1 MSGKV
6 LFTGPLYEREKLR
19 AYIDAD
25 VCVLPSSY
33 DIFGITVLEA
43 MACGVPVIVSE
54 HCGIAEVIDGQ
65 AGLVVPHG
73 EERLQNAL
81 LRMLRDDQMR
91 QRFGANGKALVRDRF
106 DWVKNNRT
114 G

>member
-1 MSGKV
+1 
-6 LFTGPLYEREKLR
+6 
-19 AYIDAD
+19 
-25 VCVLPSSY
+25 
-33 DIFGITVLEA
+33 
-43 MACGVPVIVSE
+43 
-54 HCGIAEVIDGQ
+54 VIDGK

-106 DWVKNNRT
+106 DWGRIIGRVERIYESCIHHL
-114 G
+114 